1 MIGAGAQNMA
11 MQKNHWRI
19 AFVALVVAWC
29 TTIGLFLSGVLTYPV
44 GWLVLM
50 ALAGWAWYK
59 MRESR

>member
-1 MIGAGAQNMA
+1 MA
-11 MQKNHWRI
+11 MQKNHWQI
-19 AFVALVVAWC
+19 VFVVLVAAWC

-59 MRESR
+59 MREGR

>member
-1 MIGAGAQNMA
+1 MT
-11 MQKNHWRI
+11 MQRNHWRI
-19 AFVALVVAWC
+19 VFVALVLAWC